1 MKGVVLFNAG
11 ILVQSPQR
19 FRADPHALFAAV
31 LVQDRYIDQVRLPLA
46 LHMAL
51 RVRHFMPRLRPFPR

>member
-11 ILVQSPQR
+11 ILVQSPER

-31 LVQDRYIDQVRLPLA
+31 LVQDRDIDQVRLPF
-46 LHMAL
+46 AL
-51 RVRHFMPRLRPFPR
+51 RMPLGVRHVVPTLGTLSS